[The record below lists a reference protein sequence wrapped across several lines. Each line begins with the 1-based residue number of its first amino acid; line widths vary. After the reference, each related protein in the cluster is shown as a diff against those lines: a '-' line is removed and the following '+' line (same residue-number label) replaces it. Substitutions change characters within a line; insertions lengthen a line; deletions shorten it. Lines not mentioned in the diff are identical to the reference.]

1 MNVQALL
8 LLVAIVCDAL
18 LMGIFVRDYR
28 NSKEKVTL
36 LFILGLIVIFLICV
50 YFLLEKLGV
59 VIVI

>member
-8 LLVAIVCDAL
+8 LLVAIVCDML

>member
-8 LLVAIVCDAL
+8 LLVAIVCDVL

-28 NSKEKVTL
+28 ISKEKMNL
-36 LFILGLIVIFLICV
+36 LFVLGLIAVLLICI
-50 YFLLEKLGV
+50 YFFLEKMGI